1 MSQIKSKER
10 VKELAEVYTPPKLVN
25 EMLDR
30 LPKDAWEESIK
41 FIDPACGNGNM
52 LIEVVKRKIAEGH
65 CPIQALSTTY
75 GIDIM
80 EDNVIECRARL
91 LQLSDKSPE
100 AKYWVMNNIKQGD
113 ALEVDWPKTTVTIT
127 NPPYLSKQM
136 VYLKF
141 LKKAQDNS
149 EYVIGLHPAIPFLD
163 QRDNNKWTKLLST
176 FTKKL
181 DYIRVVH
188 SKNSFPDVD
197 IQALLCITFW
207 KTHSNGLVYEND
219 LTDVKCVISNDKPDL
234 YSSHLGYDN
243 LFKRFWNLKESD
255 SITSFQIPKKHGH
268 LNGYVVELSLVRG
281 NIHKDGNKKF
291 FKPDI
296 FSFNPEDMEPK
307 LAGTTRFS
315 NKNKFLFQ
323 TKEEAE
329 NFCHYLNTNFA
340 RGTLGIVKRD
350 YNPKYSKTPKVP
362 FNKKWTDDELYKM
375 FDLTQDEIDF
385 IDWLLS
391 I

>member
-1 MSQIKSKER
+1 MSQIKSKQR
-10 VKELAEVYTPPKLVN
+10 VKEIAEVYTPPKLVN
-25 EMLDR
+25 EMLDQ
-30 LPKDAWEESIK
+30 LPEDVWEDNIK
-41 FIDPACGNGNM
+41 FIDPACGTGNM
-52 LIEVVKRKIAEGH
+52 LVEVVKRKIASGSH
-65 CPIQALSTTY
+65 PMDAVLTTH

-80 EDNVIECRARL
+80 RDNVIECRERL
-91 LQLSDKSPE
+91 LDFTDRNPIAQ
-100 AKYWVMNNIKQGD
+100 YWVKQNIIVGD
-113 ALEVDWPKTTVTIT
+113 ALEIEWPMTNVVIT

-141 LKKAQDNS
+141 LKKAQDNADL
-149 EYVIGLHPAIPFLD
+149 VIGLHPAIPFLD
-163 QRDNNKWTKLLST
+163 QRIENRWTKLLNT
-176 FTKKL
+176 FSKKL

-197 IQALLCITFW
+197 IQALLCITLW
-207 KTHSNGLVYEND
+207 KRHSNMLKYEND
-219 LTDVKCVISNDKPDL
+219 LTDVKCVIPNNKPDL
-234 YSSHLGYDN
+234 YTNFLGYN
-243 LFKRFWNLKESD
+243 RLHNRFWDLKEAD
-255 SITSFQIPKKHGH
+255 SILDYKIAKKHGH

-296 FSFNPEDMEPK
+296 YSFNPKNMEPK
-307 LAGTTRFS
+307 LAGTTRFT
-315 NKNKFLFQ
+315 NKNKFWFPD
-323 TKEEAE
+323 EETAE

-362 FNKKWTDDELYKM
+362 LNKKWTDDELYKM

-391 I
+391 K